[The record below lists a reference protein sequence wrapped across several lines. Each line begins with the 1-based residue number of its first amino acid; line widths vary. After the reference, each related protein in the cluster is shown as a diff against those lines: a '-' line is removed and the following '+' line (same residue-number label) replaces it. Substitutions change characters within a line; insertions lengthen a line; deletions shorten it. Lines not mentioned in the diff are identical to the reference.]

1 MALSLATLPVS
12 YAPAMAPRANIK
24 MSFTDE
30 FTIES
35 KPWSSSEVSDASG
48 LEALAKKLNPVVGFW
63 CAPPDTRPAACT
75 ARGTGPVVAP
85 AAA

>member
-1 MALSLATLPVS
+1 MLSTAAAALSFAPTAPVS
-12 YAPAMAPRANIK
+12 APVLSSARSVAPVMETKA
-24 MSFTDE
+24 D
-30 FTIES
+30 
-35 KPWSSSEVSDASG
+35 